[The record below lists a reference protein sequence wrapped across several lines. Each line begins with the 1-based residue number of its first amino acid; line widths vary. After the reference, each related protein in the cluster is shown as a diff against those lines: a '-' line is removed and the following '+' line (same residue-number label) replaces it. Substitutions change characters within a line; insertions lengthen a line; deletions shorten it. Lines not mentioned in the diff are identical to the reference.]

1 MAHFP
6 EDDEIEQLQHELA
19 QAEDGYD
26 RMARDMMGM
35 DDHRRHLRKQ
45 IELKQIDPVV
55 KKLVE
60 TAQNAGHALG
70 ANEALANR
78 IKFLEKRIEVRDTK
92 IAELESEVERTADR
106 DEWVESSAEWEQ
118 KYKKLSNSRRKR

>member
-1 MAHFP
+1 MIGFP
-6 EDDEIEQLQHELA
+6 EDDEIEQLQNELA
-19 QAEDGYD
+19 NAEDGYD

-60 TAQNAGHALG
+60 TATNFGHVNG

-78 IKFLEKRIEVRDTK
+78 IKFLEKRIAVRDTR
-92 IAELESEVERTADR
+92 IAELEEEVKRTADR
-106 DEWVESSAEWEQ
+106 DEWQESSEIWER
-118 KYKKLSNSRRKR
+118 KYKTLSNSRRKR